1 MAMRYNERQ
10 KETDLERGAEWLQTE
25 RVDFEGVPQQAAV
38 FGACDANVKAIENAL
53 GVAINL
59 RDSNVEV
66 RGEDEANVKIAVDTL
81 EALKLSLIHI

>member
-1 MAMRYNERQ
+1 M
-10 KETDLERGAEWLQTE
+10 QTE
-25 RVDFEGVPQQAAV
+25 RVDFEGIPQQAAV

-81 EALKLSLIHI
+81 EALKRMYTNG